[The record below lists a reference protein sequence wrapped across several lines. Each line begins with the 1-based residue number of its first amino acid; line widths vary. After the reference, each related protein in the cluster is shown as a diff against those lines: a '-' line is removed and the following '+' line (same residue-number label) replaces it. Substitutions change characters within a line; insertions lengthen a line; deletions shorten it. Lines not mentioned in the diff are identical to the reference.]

1 MFTLIYSFS
10 YLRVSTVQGYD
21 KPVESFHW
29 PSHCLLEKKQ
39 GVNDE
44 DTEEEVVEEEDEDQ
58 CLLSVSTLK
67 IHSLIIKSRKQM
79 LRTVDFLLVLHAY
92 LEL

>member
-1 MFTLIYSFS
+1 M
-10 YLRVSTVQGYD
+10 QGYD

-29 PSHCLLEKKQ
+29 PSHCRLEKKQ

-44 DTEEEVVEEEDEDQ
+44 DTEEEVIEEEDEDQ

-67 IHSLIIKSRKQM
+67 IYSLKIKSTKQM

-92 LEL
+92 LISPSKVHS